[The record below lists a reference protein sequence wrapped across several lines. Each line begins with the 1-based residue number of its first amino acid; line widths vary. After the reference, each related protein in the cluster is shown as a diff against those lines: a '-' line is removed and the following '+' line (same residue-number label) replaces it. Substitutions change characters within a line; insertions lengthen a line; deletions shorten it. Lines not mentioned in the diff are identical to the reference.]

1 MAYKLIL
8 RLESLITPWM
18 KWRSCSI
25 GEGPR
30 CIVNT
35 VKLSLSH
42 SSGCC
47 ILGKNNQTFQSLL
60 NADSEL
66 TLILG
71 SQHHCGSPVRVG
83 VYGADNCSLSSG
95 PSHCGPNGPLH
106 QSCDYFLSSG
116 IHNWNGLYNLQ
127 NPQNGSLTCEMKA
140 TMLWKI
146 NWKPLE
152 LLLPRKLVN
161 QNQNCIFGRIA
172 KITVILKNLNDTEL
186 VISTIFPFNSPI
198 CPVEKTDSSWKM
210 RVNYHKFNQVVFHST
225 GAIPDT
231 VSLIEH
237 TLSYL
242 ICSYWSAKG
251 FFSISLNK
259 DAQKQFAFSWQG
271 ENINLI
277 WISLPYFRDIST
289 LWPYAII

>member
-1 MAYKLIL
+1 
-8 RLESLITPWM
+8 M

-127 NPQNGSLTCEMKA
+127 NPQNGSLTSVA
-140 TMLWKI
+140 QHL
-146 NWKPLE
+146 PLAGSPRC
-152 LLLPRKLVN
+152 LTISCTSALSTLPLPTQVPTPLFPGSTSGLLPLSK
-161 QNQNCIFGRIA
+161 GRP
-172 KITVILKNLNDTEL
+172 
-186 VISTIFPFNSPI
+186 S
-198 CPVEKTDSSWKM
+198 
-210 RVNYHKFNQVVFHST
+210 
-225 GAIPDT
+225 
-231 VSLIEH
+231 
-237 TLSYL
+237 
-242 ICSYWSAKG
+242 
-251 FFSISLNK
+251 
-259 DAQKQFAFSWQG
+259 
-271 ENINLI
+271 
-277 WISLPYFRDIST
+277 
-289 LWPYAII
+289 